1 MFSKL
6 WFLICATQ
14 LVIIKGTYDPA
25 NSGIKTRSYHRDLPN
40 AEQQNQQSPPYTNTH
55 PRDSRFSPSYDNT
68 NYGAP
73 SLRLS
78 PPDSHQ
84 HIDEPRRQQQQQ
96 QQQPSYQHQQQ
107 HLNPQQAE
115 SYQQREQPIF
125 NRPAHV
131 RHSPPSERQVESAW
145 SGTENSIGDHNSGC
159 PPQHTGPV
167 PYPYDCRRF
176 VNCWH
181 GRGHI
186 QSCGPGTVFN
196 PETLECDRP
205 DKVVCGTPGVNG
217 VSSELNVRQTTLQ
230 TASNP
235 NKYRAGRLLD
245 VSTGN
250 VDSLC
255 PAGVNG
261 LAPHPT
267 DCTKFLNCANG
278 NTHVQNCGP
287 GTAYSISMKTCDFK
301 EKVDCSGRENG
312 GNGAL
317 NSRDGRQYENNN
329 YDNTR
334 DEENGST
341 ANQESDIFCP
351 PGVIGLFP
359 HPFDYTRFLNCKLGN
374 TAIQNCMPG
383 SVYSISRN
391 YCDLKEKTPNT
402 DHVDYVISEVQ
413 QLPSTMV
420 SCPPSTDGNHLYPY
434 DSTKFITCR
443 QGRMSIDKCGSHKVF
458 SISAQTCRPE
468 SEVTIGDRVRN
479 AVAANSNAEIRDS
492 RNYVD
497 QPLDCPQGQSGLY
510 PHPFDCRKFM
520 LCRNGKLSVESCKTG
535 NVFSLSA
542 KHCDPKELV
551 NVNEQVQFQL
561 DVGQDRVSESDYNY
575 INSNRE
581 AVKLI
586 CPQNMDG
593 LFLHPFDCTKYLSCH
608 NGQSQV
614 GSCPPGKVFSISRR
628 QCINRNQVDAYDR
641 VEYLSEVKHEFSTE
655 LSQGNNNQLL
665 ETTCPPD
672 ANSVYPY
679 PYDNTKYIKC
689 SRGHGTIENCVKGM
703 IFSTTRRYCD
713 YETKVNEYDRNWRS
727 DNGYDNHKAGAD
739 VQEAGVM
746 SEREPKDV
754 SADADVEC
762 PPKAIGTYPHPYDCR
777 KFLACSHGVTQ
788 VNECAPGTAWSA
800 EMEVCDFE
808 KNVNCMQGT
817 KLPNTAANT
826 IIENRV
832 ACPPN
837 MQGLFLHPFNAQH
850 FVNCNNGE
858 TIIQTCQTGS
868 VFSISQR
875 MCLAA
880 REVTPVDRVQC
891 SQDYATDIPSYQH
904 YIVCP
909 AQAVGYFVYP
919 FDGLL
924 YIECLDGRTLI
935 QNCAQ
940 NTVFSISNQIC
951 IPTDEAE
958 STDYVWLR
966 SDWQHINPGYATFD
980 HKVVEWSALDTNSV
994 GAHTQSSVDS
1004 TQSTICAESES
1015 GLYPHPTDCKKYLRC
1030 ANGISY
1036 EMDCGP
1042 GTAFNAALEV
1052 CDFED
1057 KVDCSG
1063 RLGIG
1068 DLQVRNSPAVAC
1080 PVGASG
1086 VYPHP
1091 LDCKKFLHCDNDIAT
1106 IKDCGPGTAWNVKME
1121 TCDFMANVGCAD
1133 GGVRQEDTPE
1143 DNGGHGY
1150 DANTHFQAPTPQSN
1164 NRNPTRNEWIP
1175 QPNSA
1180 PSHHRGTYDS
1190 HSYGGIPTMPSSRTN
1205 TRGDRWFNMDRQ
1217 RPVPHDDTRFIPEGT
1232 YNPDYDRQQR
1242 LPVYGKDLRHNNGPA
1257 SWAGTSAALDR
1268 QTPTQSVI
1276 YEEGSLEPN
1285 RNYNTI
1291 QTYTTPLAPFNSAD
1305 SLPAASVNRNV
1316 YANATTNIYYA
1327 QPVGSEENS
1336 DEVFDSNADSQPS
1349 ARTPLDRNDNKW
1361 IPIPNQVLLPPKRTT
1376 EQQSVLQVSAP
1387 ANSYAPATHVTPPS
1401 RRAYNPPTTVS
1412 QNAIE
1417 ASNLYGGLQP
1427 PPPPPTTAQT
1437 PYSIVS
1443 IRNQN
1448 SPPAP
1453 VNPTQSS
1460 PPPRPTGR
1468 SLVDSFEPI
1477 RGFSTNVDGKPHLLS
1492 SPSNTNLYQT
1502 EILTSTPANYLQP
1515 PTAPTAVTKTHSAG
1529 TTRLK
1534 QVHPFLENTTV
1545 AMFSKDPHYSGS
1557 YSNVAHASPPQ
1568 SIDPQAY
1575 QSAENLPM
1583 ADALR
1588 LLLRPYF
1595 NRSGTISEDSAEKAE
1610 SHIMKLTAEQPSV
1623 HSVMNTLP
1631 HTTTNKSKVGAE
1643 NEKEVELI
1651 LAGEQHSLS
1660 TNPTENSVHGSRT
1673 DIYSKNTKQESKNN
1687 PNWHNRGHNREYHR
1701 THPNLLNP
1709 FDEVDQ
1715 SSPHRHHHNHN
1726 RAFHER
1732 HPEMPNPFATP
1743 VTLRTVPTTTNNF
1756 DLTNANPPNPYAEST
1771 TPFSVRPE
1779 IDLRAGQDVDCQF
1792 DCGNGKCVKSF
1803 EVCNGINN
1811 CGNRK
1816 DEDNCKHLGYEVR
1829 LAGGESANMGRVEV
1843 KILGKWG
1850 YVCDDKFGLRDAEVV
1865 CRELGFKLGASEVR
1879 GYSYYPPTETEV
1891 SFVMDEVDCR
1901 GDESSLRECNFKG
1914 WGVSN
1919 CGPDEVVGVV
1929 CKVPQLKCPNNYWL
1943 CSTSQECIPPAF
1955 VCDHTPDCADKSD
1968 ESDNVCNSPV
1978 EYRLQG
1984 GRSPSEG
1991 RLEVRYRGEWG
2002 TVCDDDFGL
2011 KEAQVIC
2018 NSMGFYGLPTIAKN
2032 VYGPGSGPIWLDQV
2046 SCFGNETSLE
2056 QCNHW
2061 TWGEHNCNHT
2071 EDVGL
2076 KCTVGVQS
2084 QKVSTPQTDRNH
2096 VDGNGRKELDDPQQ
2110 ELEDI
2115 GLFSEWERKSK
2126 AIGTQRRRCGQ
2137 FKDNL
2142 LDEYAHPEERVVN
2155 GSLAKRGHHPWQA
2168 TIRTRGRGGIS
2179 SHWCGAVLISSR
2191 HLLTAA
2197 HCLAGYPK
2205 GAYLVRLGDHYANI
2219 AEASEI
2225 DSFIENWYVHEK
2237 FRDATHMNNDI
2248 AMIVLKTPVKFNDY
2262 IQPVCLPSKDA
2273 TVTENR
2279 KCTIS
2284 GWGSIKSGVSTP
2296 SNILRAAELPIL
2308 SDDVCKQPHVYGASL
2323 TEGMFCAGYMDE
2335 SVDACDGDSGGPLI
2349 CHDEDGETLYGIISW
2364 GQHCGYANKPGV
2376 YVRVEKYVDWIMD
2389 KINFSIQNAT

>member
-1285 RNYNTI
+1285 R
-1291 QTYTTPLAPFNSAD
+1291 
-1305 SLPAASVNRNV
+1305 
-1316 YANATTNIYYA
+1316 
-1327 QPVGSEENS
+1327 
-1336 DEVFDSNADSQPS
+1336 
-1349 ARTPLDRNDNKW
+1349 
-1361 IPIPNQVLLPPKRTT
+1361 
-1376 EQQSVLQVSAP
+1376 
-1387 ANSYAPATHVTPPS
+1387 
-1401 RRAYNPPTTVS
+1401 
-1412 QNAIE
+1412 
-1417 ASNLYGGLQP
+1417 
-1427 PPPPPTTAQT
+1427 
-1437 PYSIVS
+1437 
-1443 IRNQN
+1443 
-1448 SPPAP
+1448 
-1453 VNPTQSS
+1453 
-1460 PPPRPTGR
+1460 
-1468 SLVDSFEPI
+1468 
-1477 RGFSTNVDGKPHLLS
+1477 
-1492 SPSNTNLYQT
+1492 
-1502 EILTSTPANYLQP
+1502 
-1515 PTAPTAVTKTHSAG
+1515 
-1529 TTRLK
+1529 
-1534 QVHPFLENTTV
+1534 
-1545 AMFSKDPHYSGS
+1545 
-1557 YSNVAHASPPQ
+1557 
-1568 SIDPQAY
+1568 
-1575 QSAENLPM
+1575 
-1583 ADALR
+1583 
-1588 LLLRPYF
+1588 
-1595 NRSGTISEDSAEKAE
+1595 
-1610 SHIMKLTAEQPSV
+1610 
-1623 HSVMNTLP
+1623 
-1631 HTTTNKSKVGAE
+1631 
-1643 NEKEVELI
+1643 
-1651 LAGEQHSLS
+1651 EQHSLS

>member
-40 AEQQNQQSPPYTNTH
+40 AEQQNQPSPPYTNTH

-84 HIDEPRRQQQQQ
+84 HIDGPHRQQQQR
-96 QQQPSYQHQQQ
+96 PSYQHQQP
-107 HLNPQQAE
+107 HSNPQQAE

-131 RHSPPSERQVESAW
+131 RLSPPSERQVESAW
-145 SGTENSIGDHNSGC
+145 SGTENSIGDYNSGC

-235 NKYRAGRLLD
+235 NKYRAGRLVD

-317 NSRDGRQYENNN
+317 SSRDGRQYENNN

-334 DEENGST
+334 GEENGSN

-391 YCDLKEKTPNT
+391 YCDLKEKTHYT
-402 DHVDYVISEVQ
+402 DHVDYVISEQQ

-420 SCPPSTDGNHLYPY
+420 SCPPNTDGNHLYPY

-443 QGRMSIDKCGSHKVF
+443 QGRMSIDKCGSPKVF

-468 SEVTIGDRVRN
+468 SEVNIGDRVRN
-479 AVAANSNAEIRDS
+479 AVAANPNVEIRDS
-492 RNYVD
+492 RNLALNYVG

-561 DVGQDRVSESDYNY
+561 DVGQDRLSESDYNY

-788 VNECAPGTAWSA
+788 VKQCAPGTAWSA

-808 KNVNCMQGT
+808 KNVNCVQGT

-826 IIENRV
+826 IIEDKV

-858 TIIQTCQTGS
+858 TFIQTCQTGS

-891 SQDYATDIPSYQH
+891 SQDYATDIPSYQN

-966 SDWQHINPGYATFD
+966 SDWQHINPGYTTYD
-980 HKVVEWSALDTNSV
+980 HKVEWSALDTNSV

-1015 GLYPHPTDCKKYLRC
+1015 GLYPHPTDCKKFLRC

-1052 CDFED
+1052 CDFEN

-1091 LDCKKFLHCDNDIAT
+1091 LDCKKFLHCDNGIAT

-1121 TCDFMANVGCAD
+1121 TCDFMAKVGCAD
-1133 GGVRQEDTPE
+1133 GGVRQEETRE

-1150 DANTHFQAPTPQSN
+1150 DANTHFQAPAPQSN
-1164 NRNPTRNEWIP
+1164 NRNPTRNEWRS

-1190 HSYGGIPTMPSSRTN
+1190 QSYGGIPTTPSSRTN

-1285 RNYNTI
+1285 R
-1291 QTYTTPLAPFNSAD
+1291 
-1305 SLPAASVNRNV
+1305 
-1316 YANATTNIYYA
+1316 
-1327 QPVGSEENS
+1327 
-1336 DEVFDSNADSQPS
+1336 
-1349 ARTPLDRNDNKW
+1349 
-1361 IPIPNQVLLPPKRTT
+1361 
-1376 EQQSVLQVSAP
+1376 
-1387 ANSYAPATHVTPPS
+1387 
-1401 RRAYNPPTTVS
+1401 
-1412 QNAIE
+1412 
-1417 ASNLYGGLQP
+1417 
-1427 PPPPPTTAQT
+1427 
-1437 PYSIVS
+1437 
-1443 IRNQN
+1443 
-1448 SPPAP
+1448 
-1453 VNPTQSS
+1453 
-1460 PPPRPTGR
+1460 
-1468 SLVDSFEPI
+1468 
-1477 RGFSTNVDGKPHLLS
+1477 
-1492 SPSNTNLYQT
+1492 
-1502 EILTSTPANYLQP
+1502 
-1515 PTAPTAVTKTHSAG
+1515 
-1529 TTRLK
+1529 
-1534 QVHPFLENTTV
+1534 
-1545 AMFSKDPHYSGS
+1545 
-1557 YSNVAHASPPQ
+1557 
-1568 SIDPQAY
+1568 
-1575 QSAENLPM
+1575 
-1583 ADALR
+1583 
-1588 LLLRPYF
+1588 
-1595 NRSGTISEDSAEKAE
+1595 
-1610 SHIMKLTAEQPSV
+1610 
-1623 HSVMNTLP
+1623 
-1631 HTTTNKSKVGAE
+1631 
-1643 NEKEVELI
+1643 
-1651 LAGEQHSLS
+1651 EQHSLI
-1660 TNPTENSVHGSRT
+1660 TNPTENSVHASRT

-1687 PNWHNRGHNREYHR
+1687 PNWHNRGHNREFHR

-1709 FDEVDQ
+1709 FHEVDQ
-1715 SSPHRHHHNHN
+1715 SRPHNAHSHGHNHNHN

-1756 DLTNANPPNPYAEST
+1756 DLTDANPPNTYAEST

-1865 CRELGFKLGASEVR
+1865 CREVGFKLGASEVR

-1955 VCDHTPDCADKSD
+1955 VCDHIPDCADKSD

-2076 KCTVGVQS
+2076 KCTVGVQP
-2084 QKVSTPQTDRNH
+2084 QKVSTPQADRNH
-2096 VDGNGRKELDDPQQ
+2096 ADGNGRKELDDPQQ

-2137 FKDNL
+2137 FKDDL

>member
-575 INSNRE
+575 N
-581 AVKLI
+581 
-586 CPQNMDG
+586 
-593 LFLHPFDCTKYLSCH
+593 
-608 NGQSQV
+608 
-614 GSCPPGKVFSISRR
+614 
-628 QCINRNQVDAYDR
+628 
-641 VEYLSEVKHEFSTE
+641 
-655 LSQGNNNQLL
+655 
-665 ETTCPPD
+665 
-672 ANSVYPY
+672 
-679 PYDNTKYIKC
+679 
-689 SRGHGTIENCVKGM
+689 
-703 IFSTTRRYCD
+703 
-713 YETKVNEYDRNWRS
+713 
-727 DNGYDNHKAGAD
+727 
-739 VQEAGVM
+739 
-746 SEREPKDV
+746 
-754 SADADVEC
+754 
-762 PPKAIGTYPHPYDCR
+762 
-777 KFLACSHGVTQ
+777 
-788 VNECAPGTAWSA
+788 
-800 EMEVCDFE
+800 
-808 KNVNCMQGT
+808 
-817 KLPNTAANT
+817 
-826 IIENRV
+826 
-832 ACPPN
+832 
-837 MQGLFLHPFNAQH
+837 
-850 FVNCNNGE
+850 
-858 TIIQTCQTGS
+858 
-868 VFSISQR
+868 
-875 MCLAA
+875 
-880 REVTPVDRVQC
+880 
-891 SQDYATDIPSYQH
+891 
-904 YIVCP
+904 
-909 AQAVGYFVYP
+909 
-919 FDGLL
+919 
-924 YIECLDGRTLI
+924 
-935 QNCAQ
+935 
-940 NTVFSISNQIC
+940 
-951 IPTDEAE
+951 
-958 STDYVWLR
+958 
-966 SDWQHINPGYATFD
+966 
-980 HKVVEWSALDTNSV
+980 
-994 GAHTQSSVDS
+994 
-1004 TQSTICAESES
+1004 
-1015 GLYPHPTDCKKYLRC
+1015 
-1030 ANGISY
+1030 
-1036 EMDCGP
+1036 
-1042 GTAFNAALEV
+1042 
-1052 CDFED
+1052 
-1057 KVDCSG
+1057 
-1063 RLGIG
+1063 
-1068 DLQVRNSPAVAC
+1068 
-1080 PVGASG
+1080 
-1086 VYPHP
+1086 
-1091 LDCKKFLHCDNDIAT
+1091 
-1106 IKDCGPGTAWNVKME
+1106 
-1121 TCDFMANVGCAD
+1121 
-1133 GGVRQEDTPE
+1133 
-1143 DNGGHGY
+1143 NGGHGY